1 MIKNFSSSFEHF
13 LDEWSTEQH
22 PSVLVNYTFID
33 GDKTVGEADQWE
45 ICVIRDKKDIW
56 MQLSE
61 AEQTEITT
69 YCQLDMKQTIK
80 EFNDE

>member
-13 LDEWSTEQH
+13 LDNWSTEQH

-45 ICVIRDKKDIW
+45 ICVIRAKKDIW
-56 MQLSE
+56 EQLTE
-61 AEQTEITT
+61 AEQNEVSA
-69 YCQLDMKQTIK
+69 YCKSDMEQVIK
-80 EFNDE
+80 EMNEP